1 MHSLFN
7 SVEVLVLLE
16 LLEHFVHLLADAF
29 LCVLLRTQP
38 VCHDFLLFSDLV
50 AHVRDFIQL
59 LVHLLLEFLQK
70 CAWAGA
76 LGILTGLGILLL
88 GVASFSCILP

>member
-7 SVEVLVLLE
+7 SVEVLVLLK
-16 LLEHFVHLLADAF
+16 LFKHFVHLLADAL
-29 LCVLLRTQP
+29 LCVLLRAQP

-50 AHVRDFIQL
+50 AHVRDFVQF
-59 LVHLLLEFLQK
+59 LVHLLLEFLQE

-76 LGILTGLGILLL
+76 LGILTRLGILLL
-88 GVASFSCILP
+88 